1 MEYRKKKL
9 EPVRKPNKKPSPIEV
24 YEIGYTGTSIWDD
37 DDDDYDDDDV
47 DDDDDDDDDDDADAG
62 GGGGDGGD
70 DDDGDVL

>member
-24 YEIGYTGTSIWDD
+24 YEIGYTGTSIWDE
-37 DDDDYDDDDV
+37 
-47 DDDDDDDDDDDADAG
+47 DDDDDDDA
-62 GGGGDGGD
+62 GGGDGGD

>member
-24 YEIGYTGTSIWDD
+24 YEIGYTGTSIWDE
-37 DDDDYDDDDV
+37 
-47 DDDDDDDDDDDADAG
+47 DDDDDDA
-62 GGGGDGGD
+62 GGGDGGD

>member
-24 YEIGYTGTSIWDD
+24 YEIGYTGTSIWDE
-37 DDDDYDDDDV
+37 
-47 DDDDDDDDDDDADAG
+47 DDDDDDDDAA
-62 GGGGDGGD
+62 GGGDGGD

>member
-9 EPVRKPNKKPSPIEV
+9 EPVRKPNKQPSPIEV

-37 DDDDYDDDDV
+37 DDDYDDDDEV
-47 DDDDDDDDDDDADAG
+47 DDDDDDDDDADAG

>member
-24 YEIGYTGTSIWDD
+24 YEIGYTGTSIWDE
-37 DDDDYDDDDV
+37 
-47 DDDDDDDDDDDADAG
+47 DDDDDDDDDDDAG

-70 DDDGDVL
+70 DDDDGDVL

>member
-9 EPVRKPNKKPSPIEV
+9 EPVRKPNKKQSPKDV

-37 DDDDYDDDDV
+37 DDDD
-47 DDDDDDDDDDDADAG
+47 DDDAG
-62 GGGGDGGD
+62 CGGGDGD